1 MLLTE
6 SYRALLEQEHKTKHW
21 GTTAVTRVSRILREV
36 DKTGETTIL
45 DYGSGHGAF
54 KQYIDKNFP
63 MYDVI
68 EYEPGRPECSHQ
80 PEPCGYVICT
90 DVLEHVEPECI
101 EAVLD
106 DLKRV
111 VEKHGLFTIS
121 TEPAHKILKDG
132 RNAHLIIE
140 PASWWLEK
148 LSQRFTIVFESHN
161 DKGLLVL
168 VTKK

>member
-1 MLLTE
+1 MLVTE
-6 SYRALLEQEHKTKHW
+6 QYRKMLEDEHKSKSW
-21 GTTAVTRVSRILREV
+21 GNTAATRAQRILKQA
-36 DKTGETTIL
+36 DKVHETTIL
-45 DYGSGHGAF
+45 DYGSGYGAF
-54 KQYIDKNFP
+54 KQLVDKQYP

-68 EYEPGRPECSHQ
+68 EYEPGRPEVSNP
-80 PEPCGYVICT
+80 PEPQNYVICT

-101 EAVLD
+101 DAVLD

-111 VEKHGLFTIS
+111 VLKCGLFTIS

-148 LSQRFTIVFESHN
+148 LAVRFNIDFESHN
-161 DKGLLVL
+161 DKGLLVI
-168 VTKK
+168 VSPK